1 MCIVY
6 VIVYNCLSLSVYI
19 HISFLNN
26 IYVFSHAADIEA
38 KDKLKCLRMRDLA
51 SVAVYWQHAIGFALE
66 STAILVDLE

>member
-1 MCIVY
+1 MYIIV
-6 VIVYNCLSLSVYI
+6 SLYIYI

-26 IYVFSHAADIEA
+26 IYLFSHAADIEA

-51 SVAVYWQHAIGFALE
+51 SVAAYWQHAIGFALE